1 MAPIKYPS
9 ISFPASTAA
18 ALRHPSTQAT
28 LFIRILQVII
38 STIVLGI
45 AGYNLNIK
53 AYGVQAAWIYVVIV
67 SGSSLLLTLWFLFR
81 ISRYTV
87 QDYCATHAIWCVL
100 WLAALSVQLHYV
112 LTPLPC
118 ASFDDETDVS
128 DIVEWFERNSCERE
142 IALLSFMLAAVIIW
156 VGCAV
161 LYSSIT
167 YFRRISGG
175 GDTADAP
182 SAGNGQNGVVEK
194 AYEDGMAQQHASPK
208 ALSNIQN
215 SSRPSPRTS
224 VDAAVRNPYQVFV
237 NTPVVESVCQS
248 LEMPSHPTE
257 GSVRSLKIR
266 SVDERLPGDVPTK
279 EEDRQTRNQK
289 KEKVVVPVNS
299 R

>member
-1 MAPIKYPS
+1 MTPKYPS
-9 ISFPASTAA
+9 ISFQAPTAT
-18 ALRHPSTQAT
+18 ALHHPSMQAT

-53 AYGVQAAWIYVVIV
+53 AYGVQAAWIYIVIV

-81 ISRYTV
+81 ISGYTA
-87 QDYCATHAIWCVL
+87 QEYCATHAIWCVL

-118 ASFDDETDVS
+118 TSFDDDTDVT

-142 IALLSFMLAAVIIW
+142 IVLLSFMLAAVIIW

-161 LYSSIT
+161 LYSTVT
-167 YFRRISGG
+167 YFRRISCG
-175 GDTADAP
+175 GDSVGVP
-182 SAGNGQNGVVEK
+182 SARKGQIGIVEK
-194 AYEDGMAQQHASPK
+194 AYEDGMAQQHDSPK
-208 ALSNIQN
+208 ALSNIEN
-215 SSRPSPRTS
+215 SSRPSPRAS
-224 VDAAVRNPYQVFV
+224 VDAAVPSPYQVFV
-237 NTPVVESVCQS
+237 NTPVVESVGQS

-257 GSVRSLKIR
+257 GSIRSFKSR
-266 SVDERLPGDVPTK
+266 SVDERPSVDVPTK
-279 EEDRQTRNQK
+279 DEDRQNRNQK
-289 KEKVVVPVNS
+289 KEKVVVTVNA